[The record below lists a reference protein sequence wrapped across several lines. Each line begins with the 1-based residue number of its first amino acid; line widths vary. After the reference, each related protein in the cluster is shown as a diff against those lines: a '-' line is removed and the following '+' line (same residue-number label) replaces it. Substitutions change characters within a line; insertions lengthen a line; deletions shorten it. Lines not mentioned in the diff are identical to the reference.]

1 MLLAFT
7 VASGCQFY
15 ARSPEDYRDATQALL
30 DTKTPAIKACYD
42 AQLNTA
48 KDTAGKVTVH
58 FKVEK
63 ETGKLVD
70 IAADPARTQ
79 APEALTKCVVD
90 SLQGLALTPPDKRD
104 GDATFEYVFSPSGA
118 AAPAEPAAS
127 TPPAAAPAS

>member
-1 MLLAFT
+1 MAKSFASLMLLVGA

-30 DTKTPAIKACYD
+30 DTKTPQIKACYD
-42 AQLNTA
+42 TQLNSN

-63 ETGKLVD
+63 ETGKLIE

-79 APEALTKCVVD
+79 APEPLTKCVVD
-90 SLQGLALTPPDKRD
+90 ALE
-104 GDATFEYVFSPSGA
+104 G
-118 AAPAEPAAS
+118 
-127 TPPAAAPAS
+127 